1 MLIDPGPYDLDR
13 VRPLLRPDGSTV
25 LEEITTTLF
34 REPPR

>member
-13 VRPLLRPDGSTV
+13 VRPLLRPDGSAF
-25 LEEITTTLF
+25 LEGITTNVF